1 MWVPGLWLC
10 VCVLHSDVVDTWVHF
25 RKSFFGNRDDID
37 LDQLLMELDED
48 TGTDEDWTQQHY
60 YLYYLVPS
68 TAVRVPVPSTVPV
81 LDFST
86 SSQQQLESSGLIA
99 QLESNKI

>member
-1 MWVPGLWLC
+1 MAVC

-48 TGTDEDWTQQHY
+48 TGTDED
-60 YLYYLVPS
+60 
-68 TAVRVPVPSTVPV
+68 
-81 LDFST
+81 
-86 SSQQQLESSGLIA
+86 
-99 QLESNKI
+99 